1 MTTLDEIRA
10 AQARPTAREAT
21 NGHSLPRTVY
31 IGVYATD
38 EYGDCPSV
46 ARITIDDA
54 LVDRLT
60 KLSQLCID
68 HGLNRVAVYGGP
80 DAWGPAE
87 ESEDL
92 RLQGDEL
99 VVDHDSFWFSTTPK
113 HASYSIETRMI
124 HFGELQRALEAT
136 PDGVIRMESAEG
148 YEDDIENMEAEFSG
162 VSAKP

>member
-1 MTTLDEIRA
+1 MTTLEEIRA

-31 IGVYATD
+31 IGVYAED
-38 EYGDCPSV
+38 EFGDCPSV

-60 KLSQLCID
+60 QLSQLCID
-68 HGLNRVAVYGGP
+68 HGLNRVSISGGL

-87 ESEDL
+87 DRDDL

-99 VVDHDSFWFSTTPK
+99 VVDHNGFWFSATPK
-113 HASYSIETRMI
+113 HASYSVETWKI

-136 PDGVIRMESAEG
+136 P
-148 YEDDIENMEAEFSG
+148 
-162 VSAKP
+162 